1 MSANQNIMH
10 TMNLFTIAALGSMT
24 IGLSYF
30 GVLGYSKW
38 AAKENILDVP
48 NERSSH
54 TEPIPRGGGL
64 VIVILTLS
72 GLLLYQVLGGGG
84 PWKVVLS
91 FMAGAC
97 LIAGVSWV
105 DDLHSLPSG
114 IRFSAHSLAAIVGI
128 AACGYWHTVSFP
140 LIGQIRLGL
149 LGLPLTFFWIVGLTN
164 AYNFMDG
171 IDGIAGGQAMV
182 AGLWWSVFGW
192 LYQQP
197 LCLVLGLF
205 LASSSMGFLVHN
217 WPPARIFMGDV
228 GSAFLGYSFAMLP
241 IMANYSM
248 SLEGGWSGSF
258 LAGILITWPFLLDTT
273 LTFLRR
279 LYNGEDVFRA
289 HRTHIYQRLVI
300 AGYSSGVISLLYM
313 GLNIMGGIVAMLWSM
328 PEVNP

>member
-1 MSANQNIMH
+1 MH
-10 TMNLFTIAALGSMT
+10 TMNLFTIAALGSLT

-30 GVLGYSKW
+30 GVLEYSKW
-38 AAKENILDVP
+38 AVKENILDIP

-64 VIVILTLS
+64 VIVILTLG
-72 GLLLYQVLGGGG
+72 GLLLYQILGCCGS
-84 PWKVVLS
+84 WKVVLG

-97 LIAGVSWV
+97 LISGVSWV
-105 DDLHSLPSG
+105 DDLHSLPIG
-114 IRFSAHSLAAIVGI
+114 IRFTAQSLAAVFGI

-140 LIGQIRLGL
+140 LIGQIHLGL

-205 LASSSMGFLVHN
+205 LASSSMGFLAHN

-241 IMANYSM
+241 IMANYTM
-248 SLEGGWSGSF
+248 SPEGGWAGSF

-273 LTFLRR
+273 FTFLRR